1 MSATL
6 LAELLDATPLPPE
19 TEDVDEL
26 LAAFELMYATRQ
38 PLLAAAKATE
48 LRPSPQTRT
57 LLHELVARE
66 AAWQRA
72 LETARD
78 AVGAVRWNAHRLR
91 GYAR

>member
-6 LAELLDATPLPPE
+6 LSRLIEATPLPPE
-19 TEDVDEL
+19 TDDVEEL
-26 LAAFELMYATRQ
+26 LAAFERMYAARL
-38 PLLAAAKATE
+38 PLLSAATDTALCPTAE
-48 LRPSPQTRT
+48 TRT

-72 LETARD
+72 LAIARD
-78 AVGAVRWNAHRLR
+78 SVGAARFNAHRLR